1 MVVVR
6 VAGFLLVR
14 GQQEATPLPVMTI
27 LKLPVGESTPAA
39 FSGPAEAGSI
49 SGFGGEVYDQD

>member
-1 MVVVR
+1 MVG

-14 GQQEATPLPVMTI
+14 GQQEAPLLPVMTI